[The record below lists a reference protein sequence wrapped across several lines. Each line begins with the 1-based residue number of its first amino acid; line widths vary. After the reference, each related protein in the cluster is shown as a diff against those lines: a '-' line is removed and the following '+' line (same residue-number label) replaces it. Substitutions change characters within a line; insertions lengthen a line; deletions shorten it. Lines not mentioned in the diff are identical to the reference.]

1 MNYVATIGLEVHV
14 QLKTCSKMFCASAVK
29 FGAEPNTNTCPICL
43 GLPGALP
50 VMNHEALRLTVLT
63 GLMLGCDI
71 APVSKFDR
79 KNYFYPDMP
88 KNYQISQYDMPLCTN
103 GSVPLH
109 DLAYPK
115 DAQKTITTPDREVH
129 LVRIHL
135 EEDVAKSFHF
145 ENATGIDF
153 NRAGTPLMEIVT
165 QPEIYSPEEAFAFL
179 TALKQILIY
188 GDVSDADM
196 EKGQLRCDCNVSV
209 RPEEQTELGA
219 KIEIKNMNSISGV
232 RRALAYEIQR
242 QIGLLKSSERLE
254 QETRGWDDTAGETFL
269 MRTKEFAHDYRYFP
283 DPDLVPVKT
292 DVLLADVRQRVPE
305 LPKAKRARFVQQYHV
320 SPYDAGVLANDLDL
334 ARYFEVA
341 AKGAQKPKNVANW
354 ILNDLQNALT
364 AAGKTV
370 HDCPIPPE
378 TIDELVNL
386 IDSGKI
392 SGKQGKEV
400 FAEMFA
406 TGKRAAA
413 IVKEKGIEQLSD
425 SSAIEALCDEVIQA
439 NPKPV
444 ADFKAGNVASLNF
457 LKGQVIKLSK
467 GKANP
472 QLVGEILERKLKV
485 STGVLSGAPS
495 LGPLAVQINQ
505 SARWRHE
512 FREIFAV
519 ASRMVKRVQTRIHCR
534 LGQRDA
540 TRARFV
546 CENDFIPL
554 DRGNLIIETRYRPA
568 TEKCTCGFWRI
579 EDRRLDFVL
588 SRDATH

>member
-1 MNYVATIGLEVHV
+1 MNYLATIGLEVHV
-14 QLKTCSKMFCASAVK
+14 QLKTRSKMFCASPVE
-29 FGAEPNTNTCPICL
+29 FGGEPNTHTCPICL

-71 APVSKFDR
+71 APICKFDR

-103 GSVPLH
+103 GSVALH

-115 DAQKTITTPDREVH
+115 DAQKNIATPDKEVH

-145 ENATGIDF
+145 ENSTGIDF

-165 QPEIYSPEEAFAFL
+165 QPELNSPEEAFAFL
-179 TALKQILIY
+179 TLLKQILIY
-188 GDVSDADM
+188 GAVSDADM

-209 RPEEQTELGA
+209 RPEKQTELGA
-219 KIEIKNMNSISGV
+219 KIEIKNLNSISGV

-242 QIGLLKSSERLE
+242 QISTLERGEPLE
-254 QETRGWDDTAGETFL
+254 QETRGWDDATGETFL

-292 DVLLADVRQRVPE
+292 EVLLADVRERVPE
-305 LPKAKRARFVQQYHV
+305 LPKAKRARFVEQYQV

-334 ARYFEVA
+334 AGYFETA
-341 AKGAQKPKNVANW
+341 AKGAKKPKSIANW

-364 AAGKTV
+364 AAGKTI

-378 TIDELVNL
+378 ALDELVNL

-406 TGKRAAA
+406 SGKRAAA
-413 IVKEKGIEQLSD
+413 IVKGKGIEQLSD
-425 SSAIEALCDEVIQA
+425 SSAIEALCDEVIAA

-457 LKGQVIKLSK
+457 LKGKVMKLSN

-472 QLVGEILERKLKV
+472 QLAGEILERKLK
-485 STGVLSGAPS
+485 A
-495 LGPLAVQINQ
+495 
-505 SARWRHE
+505 
-512 FREIFAV
+512 
-519 ASRMVKRVQTRIHCR
+519 
-534 LGQRDA
+534 
-540 TRARFV
+540 
-546 CENDFIPL
+546 
-554 DRGNLIIETRYRPA
+554 
-568 TEKCTCGFWRI
+568 
-579 EDRRLDFVL
+579 
-588 SRDATH
+588 

>member
-1 MNYVATIGLEVHV
+1 MKYIATIGLEVHV
-14 QLKTCSKMFCASAVK
+14 QLKTCSKMFCASPVE
-29 FGAEPNTNTCPICL
+29 FGAEPNTHTCPICL

-63 GLMLGCDI
+63 GLMLRCDI
-71 APVSKFDR
+71 APICKFDR

-109 DLAYPK
+109 DLAYAK
-115 DAQKTITTPDREVH
+115 DAQKNIATRDKEVH

-145 ENATGIDF
+145 EDSTGIDF

-165 QPEIYSPEEAFAFL
+165 QPELNSPEEAFAFL

-196 EKGQLRCDCNVSV
+196 EKGQLRCDCNISV
-209 RPEEQTELGA
+209 RPELQAELGA
-219 KIEIKNMNSISGV
+219 KIEIKNLNSISGV

-242 QIGLLKSSERLE
+242 QSSLLESGERLE

-269 MRTKEFAHDYRYFP
+269 MRTKELAHDYRYFP

-292 DVLLADVRQRVPE
+292 EVLLTDVRERMPE
-305 LPKAKRARFVQQYHV
+305 LPKAKRARFVDQYQV
-320 SPYDAGVLANDLDL
+320 SPYDAGVLANDLEL
-334 ARYFEVA
+334 AGYFETA
-341 AKGAQKPKNVANW
+341 AKGAKKPKNIANW
-354 ILNDLQNALT
+354 ILNDLQNALS
-364 AAGKTV
+364 AAGKTI
-370 HDCPIPPE
+370 HGCPIPPE
-378 TIDELVNL
+378 ALDELVNL

-406 TGKRAAA
+406 TGKSAAA

-425 SSAIEALCDEVIQA
+425 VSVIEAICDEVING

-457 LKGQVIKLSK
+457 LKGQVMKLSK
-467 GKANP
+467 GQANP
-472 QLVGEILERKLKV
+472 QLAGEILERKLK
-485 STGVLSGAPS
+485 S
-495 LGPLAVQINQ
+495 
-505 SARWRHE
+505 
-512 FREIFAV
+512 
-519 ASRMVKRVQTRIHCR
+519 
-534 LGQRDA
+534 
-540 TRARFV
+540 
-546 CENDFIPL
+546 
-554 DRGNLIIETRYRPA
+554 
-568 TEKCTCGFWRI
+568 
-579 EDRRLDFVL
+579 
-588 SRDATH
+588 